1 MSDSVILW
9 TVAHQV
15 PLSMEFS
22 RQEYWSGLP
31 FPLSGNLLNPGIE
44 RRFPALQGDS
54 LLSEPS
60 GKPINVQTPTINNIL
75 MMKLS
80 HV

>member
-15 PLSMEFS
+15 PLSIEFS

-31 FPLSGNLLNPGIE
+31 FPLSGNLPNPGIE
-44 RRFPALQGDS
+44 CRFPALQGDS
-54 LLSEPS
+54 LPSEPS